1 MIAPSEPARYNDRV
15 MLPKVDWKRVF
26 AKCKKPWV
34 MTAGGLVI
42 GALGVAVFVILLNYV
57 IQPQMSV
64 ETRDLYAVRGERFNV
79 WYHEG
84 SSSRDA
90 YATLIAR
97 LEEALDDLIVRLDVD
112 PSEVPSPIDV
122 LVHDDPNQLQSSI
135 VQRKSPMAT
144 HTFYVVLD
152 LFAGEDPY
160 PRLVELVLAFGWGQC
175 YSQLLYSGTA
185 MVLGDPGRN
194 YHSAVAAAPAR
205 LQYSF
210 EELLRLEV
218 AGEFPP
224 TLYQRFD
231 SPFSASMALGS
242 LENVAT
248 FYTLFGSEG
257 NLVPEESF
265 TSLQAASLV
274 QYLIECNGGIEALKS
289 VWGPGASQILIDQLS
304 CEPLGDLSKAW
315 HETALASGRAEED
328 YDYYRALYLF
338 EAGEFE
344 DAHRLT
350 ETWRERELTE
360 EDVVLA
366 VRCALSVG
374 EFAEAMAW
382 IEEAGSTSSRM
393 AEWTALFDGWGSIEG
408 DGISV
413 FGERS
418 DKELTRLLGE
428 VGKACEDVAAGLGF
442 STDELPQRMTVFFYE
457 DAEARQAGQS
467 VTPDASMHQT
477 AWHVVVGEDIGWIL
491 AFTLPAYAYRI
502 SAASNLLRTGLATA
516 VAVEFE
522 DLVEQGCQILT
533 AGDWTP
539 LWQLGFGG
547 VPSHLFRIQ
556 SGLIVRYLFDV
567 HGQELIRELWH
578 ATARLGGGMSFDSA
592 LLEFAGTSRRDI
604 EQALLDSV
612 LVCD

>member
-1 MIAPSEPARYNDRV
+1 
-15 MLPKVDWKRVF
+15 
-26 AKCKKPWV
+26 

-42 GALGVAVFVILLNYV
+42 GALGAAVFIILLNYV

-64 ETRDLYAVRGERFNV
+64 ETRDLYEVRGDRFNV

-84 SSSRDA
+84 SSSRDSH
-90 YATLIAR
+90 ATLIAS
-97 LEEALDDLIVRLDVD
+97 LEEALDDLIARLDVA

-122 LVHDDPNQLQSSI
+122 LVHDDPNQLQSSV

-152 LFAGEDPY
+152 LLAGEDPY
-160 PRLVELVLAFGWGQC
+160 PRLVELILAFSWGQC
-175 YSQLLYSGTA
+175 YSQLLYSGTS
-185 MVLGDPGRN
+185 MVLGDPDRN
-194 YHSAVAAAPAR
+194 YHSAVAATPAR
-205 LQYSF
+205 LQYSL
-210 EELLRLEV
+210 EDLLRLEA
-218 AGEFPP
+218 AGEFSP
-224 TLYQRFD
+224 TLYQQFD

-242 LENVAT
+242 LESVAT

-257 NLVPEESF
+257 KLVPEESF
-265 TSLQAASLV
+265 ASLQAASLV
-274 QYLIECNGGIEALKS
+274 QYLIECNGGIDALKS
-289 VWGPGASQILIDQLS
+289 VWGPGSSRILIEQLS
-304 CEPLGDLSKAW
+304 CEPLDDLSQAW
-315 HETALASGRAEED
+315 HEAALAGGRDEKD

-344 DAHRLT
+344 DAYRLT
-350 ETWRERELTE
+350 QTWRERERTE
-360 EDVVLA
+360 EDVSLA

-374 EFAEAMAW
+374 EFAEAAAW
-382 IEEAGSTSSRM
+382 IEEAGSTSSQL
-393 AEWTALFDGWGSIEG
+393 AEWAALFDGWGRVEG

-418 DKELTRLLGE
+418 DEELTRLLGQVRE
-428 VGKACEDVAAGLGF
+428 AREDVAAALVF
-442 STDELPQRMTVFFYE
+442 SMDEFPERMTVFFYE
-457 DAEARQAGQS
+457 DAEARQIGQR

-477 AWHVVVGEDIGWIL
+477 AWHIVVGEDTGWIL
-491 AFTLPAYAYRI
+491 ASTLPAYAYRI
-502 SAASNLLRTGLATA
+502 GTASNLLRIGLATVVTLDPEA
-516 VAVEFE
+516 
-522 DLVEQGCQILT
+522 LLEQGCEILT
-533 AGDWTP
+533 SGDWTP

-547 VPSHLFRIQ
+547 VPSYLLRTQ
-556 SGLIVRYLFDV
+556 SGLIVKYLFDV

-578 ATARLGGGMSFDSA
+578 ATARMGGGMSFDSA

>member
-1 MIAPSEPARYNDRV
+1 
-15 MLPKVDWKRVF
+15 
-26 AKCKKPWV
+26 
-34 MTAGGLVI
+34 MTVGGLAI
-42 GALGVAVFVILLNYV
+42 GAIGVAIFVVLLNYV

-64 ETRDLYAVRGERFNV
+64 ETRDLYAVRGDRFNV

-84 SSSRDA
+84 SSSRA
-90 YATLIAR
+90 AHATLMAR
-97 LEEALDDLIVRLDVD
+97 LEEALDDLLVRLDVD

-185 MVLGDPGRN
+185 MVLAAPGRN

-210 EELLRLEV
+210 EELLRLEA
-218 AGEFPP
+218 AGEFSR
-224 TLYQRFD
+224 TLYQQLD
-231 SPFSASMALGS
+231 SPFSASIALGS
-242 LENVAT
+242 LESIAT

-257 NLVPEESF
+257 NLISEASF
-265 TSLQAASLV
+265 ASLQAASLV
-274 QYLIECNGGIEALKS
+274 QHLIECNGGIEALKA
-289 VWGPGASQILIDQLS
+289 VWGPGSSRVLIDRLS
-304 CEPLGDLSKAW
+304 CEPLGDLSEAW
-315 HETALASGRAEED
+315 HETALAGGRMEED

-338 EAGEFE
+338 EAGEFKN
-344 DAHRLT
+344 AYRLT
-350 ETWRERELTE
+350 QTWRDRELTE
-360 EDVVLA
+360 EDVVLG

-374 EFAEAMAW
+374 EFEEAAAW
-382 IEEAGSTSSRM
+382 IEEAGLTSSQL
-393 AEWTALFDGWGSIEG
+393 ADWTAMFDGWGRVEG

-418 DKELTRLLGE
+418 AEELTRLLGE
-428 VGKACEDVAAGLGF
+428 VREARDSVAAVLGF
-442 STDELPQRMTVFFYE
+442 SADDFPQRMTVFVYE
-457 DAEARQAGQS
+457 DAEARQTGQS
-467 VTPDASMHQT
+467 VTPDAGTHQT
-477 AWHVVVGEDIGWIL
+477 AWHVVIGEDIGWNL
-491 AFTLPAYAYRI
+491 ASTLPAYAYRI
-502 SAASNLLRTGLATA
+502 STASNLLRTGLATA
-516 VAVEFE
+516 VTLDPEA
-522 DLVEQGCQILT
+522 LIEQGCQILV
-533 AGDWTP
+533 AGEWTP

-547 VPSHLFRIQ
+547 VAPGPFRTQ
-556 SGLIVRYLFDV
+556 TGLMIRYVLDTYGLAV
-567 HGQELIRELWH
+567 VRELWH

-604 EQALLDSV
+604 EQALLNSV

>member
-1 MIAPSEPARYNDRV
+1 
-15 MLPKVDWKRVF
+15 
-26 AKCKKPWV
+26 
-34 MTAGGLVI
+34 MTVGGLAI
-42 GALGVAVFVILLNYV
+42 GAIGVAIFVILLNYV

-64 ETRDLYAVRGERFNV
+64 ETRDLYAVRGDRFNV

-84 SSSRDA
+84 SSSRAA

-97 LEEALDDLIVRLDVD
+97 LEEVLDDLVVRLDVD

-122 LVHDDPNQLQSSI
+122 LVHDDPDQLQSSI
-135 VQRKSPMAT
+135 VQRKSPLAT

-152 LFAGEDPY
+152 LIAGEDPY

-175 YSQLLYSGTA
+175 YSQLLYSGT
-185 MVLGDPGRN
+185 VLVLAAPARD

-210 EELLRLEV
+210 EELVRLEA
-218 AGEFPP
+218 AGEFSQ

-231 SPFSASMALGS
+231 SPFSESMALATLGS
-242 LENVAT
+242 IAT

-265 TSLQAASLV
+265 ASLQSASLV

-289 VWGPGASQILIDQLS
+289 VWGPGTSEALFERLS
-304 CEPLGDLSKAW
+304 CGPLADLSGAW
-315 HETALASGRAEED
+315 LEASLATGREAED
-328 YDYYRALYLF
+328 YDYYRVLYWF

-344 DAHRLT
+344 DAHQLT
-350 ETWRERELTE
+350 QTWRDRELTE

-366 VRCALSVG
+366 VRCSLSVG
-374 EFAEAMAW
+374 EFGEAAAW
-382 IEEAGSTSSRM
+382 IEESGLTSSQS
-393 AEWTALFDGWGSIEG
+393 AEWAALFDGWGRVEG

-418 DKELTRLLGE
+418 DEELTRLLDE
-428 VGKACEDVAAGLGF
+428 VREAREHVAVGLGF
-442 STDELPQRMTVFFYE
+442 STDEFPQRMTVFVYE
-457 DAEARQAGQS
+457 DAEARQTGQS

-477 AWHVVVGEDIGWIL
+477 AWHVVIGEDIGWIL
-491 AFTLPAYAYRI
+491 ASTLPAYAYRI
-502 SAASNLLRTGLATA
+502 STASNLLRAGLATA
-516 VAVEFE
+516 VTVELE
-522 DLVEQGCQILT
+522 DLVMQACQILA

-547 VPSHLFRIQ
+547 VPSHLFRTQ
-556 SGLIVRYLFDV
+556 TGLMVGYLFDV

-578 ATARLGGGMSFDSA
+578 ATARLSGGMSFDSA

-604 EQALLDSV
+604 EQALLNSV